1 MTKKE
6 LADILKYTSPNI
18 IFIVTWNNILK
29 KVFCPFRV
37 FVIKNVGDLRVGDV
51 VLVQEVKVDINL
63 KTIFII
69 ENQAYYYH
77 NFEII
82 IDEY

>member
-1 MTKKE
+1 MTRKQ

-18 IFIVTWNNILK
+18 IYVVTWNNLLK

-51 VLVQEVKVDINL
+51 VLVQEVKVDMNL
-63 KTIFII
+63 KTIFVI

-82 IDEY
+82 IEEY

>member
-6 LADILKYTSPNI
+6 LADVLKYTSPNI
-18 IFIVTWNNILK
+18 IYVVTWNNILK
-29 KVFCPFRV
+29 KVFCPFK
-37 FVIKNVGDLRVGDV
+37 VIVLGDIGDLRKGDV
-51 VLVQEVKVDINL
+51 VLVEAVKVDLSL

-77 NFEII
+77 NFEIL
-82 IDEY
+82 ID